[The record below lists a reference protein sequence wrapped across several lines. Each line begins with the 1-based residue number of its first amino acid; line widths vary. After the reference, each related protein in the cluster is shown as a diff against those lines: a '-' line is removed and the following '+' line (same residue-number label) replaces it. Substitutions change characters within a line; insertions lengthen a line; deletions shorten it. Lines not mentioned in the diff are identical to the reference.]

1 MSFRSASADVCS
13 QFLQKTCIGMRAT
26 IENEIKNR
34 MDQIL
39 SSQGIIVESVLMK
52 SIQLPNGLSSS
63 IERKLQA
70 EQDAMQEFVLQQEKL
85 EAERIIIEAKGTRDA
100 QNIISEG
107 LTDQI
112 IKLEAFKELS
122 KSPNSKI
129 ITNGKAPF

>member
-1 MSFRSASADVCS
+1 MHS
-13 QFLQKTCIGMRAT
+13 GMRAT

-34 MDQIL
+34 MDEIL
-39 SSQGIIVESVLMK
+39 VPQGIIVESVLMK
-52 SIQLPNGLSSS
+52 SIQLPNGLSAS

-70 EQDAMQEFVLQQEKL
+70 EQDAMRMEFVLQQEKL

-112 IKLEAFKELS
+112 IKIRSIEAFRELS

-129 ITNGKAPF
+129 IITDGKAPFLIDGNI